1 MYVTSIMTY
10 NPVTIGP
17 GESVKSATI
26 KMRTNDIGSLVVME
40 NGKIAGIITERD
52 IVNCVAFSEKKA
64 TDVLVEDVMSKV
76 VVTVDSQT
84 SIEKAADLML
94 KRHIKKLPIVDDGQL
109 TGIVTEKDLMMVVR
123 MLHNIPEVIQK
134 QS

>member
-17 GESVKSATI
+17 EESAKSATI

-40 NGKIAGIITERD
+40 SGKIIGIITERD
-52 IVNCVAFSEKKA
+52 IVNCVAFSEKRVA
-64 TDVLVEDVMSKV
+64 DILVKEIMSKV
-76 VVTVDSQT
+76 VISVDSET

-94 KRHIKKLPIVDDGQL
+94 KKHIKKLPIVDDGQL

-134 QS
+134 